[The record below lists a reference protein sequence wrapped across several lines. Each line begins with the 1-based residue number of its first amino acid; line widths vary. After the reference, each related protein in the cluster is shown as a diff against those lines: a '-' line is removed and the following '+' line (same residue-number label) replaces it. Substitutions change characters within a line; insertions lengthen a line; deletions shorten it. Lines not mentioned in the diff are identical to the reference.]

1 MSESGSRNRRRSQR
15 VKLQVSVLL
24 RAALIDG
31 KSVQVQAFTSAVNAH
46 GGLLETPV
54 RLTADQRIL
63 LINPYTRNDIGCKV
77 VRVDGPSLDLYES
90 LSNLTA
96 PTRDSGQSIS
106 RLKTGRQQRSRIAAT
121 AGWPTELV
129 QFGSLDLSRLVP

>member
-63 LINPYTRNDIGCKV
+63 LINPYTRNDVGCKV
-77 VRVDGPSLDLYES
+77 VRVDGPSLDLYEVAFEFDRPS
-90 LSNLTA
+90 PQFWPINFPPEDWTA
-96 PTRDSGQSIS
+96 TEKPDSGN
-106 RLKTGRQQRSRIAAT
+106 RGVA
-121 AGWPTELV
+121 
-129 QFGSLDLSRLVP
+129 D